1 MAVVPFLVGVMRSR
15 ASALRESARR
25 KGIPAPMVHGCHEQE
40 PAALTDAST
49 PYDVLDR
56 TNEYEARVNA
66 LKQLFADDAEALAI
80 LRADLREAGKVE
92 IMAALNLSAVQYAT
106 IRRRMRRRINSTFP
120 EGWDDV

>member
-1 MAVVPFLVGVMRSR
+1 
-15 ASALRESARR
+15 
-25 KGIPAPMVHGCHEQE
+25 
-40 PAALTDAST
+40 
-49 PYDVLDR
+49 VLDR